1 MGGLLALTMVMCVIS
16 AIGAIFR
23 VVRTDPATVFMR

>member
-1 MGGLLALTMVMCVIS
+1 MCVIS

-23 VVRTDPATVFMR
+23 VLRTDPATVFMR